1 MSKFLRGVD
10 GLAKAMMVLAASC
23 AFAIA
28 FAILVDVLAR
38 NSSIKVYG
46 VPEYIRNSL
55 IVIIFL
61 QLPFAVRIRSMLCVD
76 MIVHLLP
83 APTRTPI
90 AVFGSVLGALFFGAV
105 AFGALGPAIDA
116 WVTNED
122 AGQSVVFVAAWPARF
137 SIVFGCAL
145 AAFYYLVRIYDV
157 WRGHEIP
164 DVASEIPRP
173 IEHI

>member
-1 MSKFLRGVD
+1 
-10 GLAKAMMVLAASC
+10 MMVLAAMC

-61 QLPFAVRIRSMLCVD
+61 QLPFAVRIRSMLAVD
-76 MIVHLLP
+76 IFVGALP
-83 APTRTPI
+83 GPARKPLS
-90 AVFGSVLGALFFGAV
+90 VFGSVLGALFFAAV
-105 AFGALGPAIDA
+105 AFGAFAPAIDA

-137 SIVFGCAL
+137 SIVFGCSL

-164 DVASEIPRP
+164 DVAAEVPTP
-173 IEHI
+173 VEHI